1 VNCCGLCCQHPYG
14 DPLLCVCNA
23 QADWHWSLYLMKLLT
38 YIFYL
43 YISLLFRIC
52 LGPTCACRFFYLL
65 MNQQGVL
72 LLDNFT
78 VDLLGWLGQKLKAT
92 FVAFTCAVTVIAAL
106 PRKWSLE
113 LVRTQEPSISIS
125 YLPHETGSSP
135 VFPGVNLSF
144 MLWLEVL
151 ACLSLEL
158 KHQEICGPCI
168 SIENVCIFF
177 LVNGGKCNRDT
188 TYSVY
193 K

>member
-1 VNCCGLCCQHPYG
+1 MKSLPFVWSESDFAVLEPVPHLFTSCASKLWTAAVSVVNIRMVI
-14 DPLLCVCNA
+14 LCVCNA

-144 MLWLEVL
+144 MLWLEVRR
-151 ACLSLEL
+151 LS
-158 KHQEICGPCI
+158 
-168 SIENVCIFF
+168 
-177 LVNGGKCNRDT
+177 
-188 TYSVY
+188 
-193 K
+193 